1 MLHVWKGTKT
11 YIERTNLLDLTLMS
25 LCSVALGVLVGL
37 TTSRKKK
44 AQTGLIAGG
53 VFAATCV
60 PIMNKFLDIT
70 EELAEEK

>member
-1 MLHVWKGTKT
+1 MMKLWKGTKV
-11 YIERTNLLDLTLMS
+11 YIERTNLLDMTLVT
-25 LCSVALGVLVGL
+25 LCSVAMGVLMGL

-70 EELAEEK
+70 EELAEGK